1 MNDVKKI
8 KEQTLEYIKEQ
19 RKKTNYN
26 DFIHFIW
33 CLIKVQREEDGD
45 IEYLKELKGA
55 QINVHTPTTIIYL
68 NEYGNE
74 KLKKW
79 KKVLKIWMSIFVK
92 IIAENIKKPEAKTDK
107 AKGEKKLLSLA
118 LNKCN
123 KER

>member
-33 CLIKVQREEDGD
+33 CVIKVQREEDGD

-55 QINVHTPTTIIYL
+55 YINVHTPTTIIYL
-68 NEYGNE
+68 NEYDNG

-79 KKVLKIWMSIFVK
+79 KKVLKIWMSILRK
-92 IIAENIKKPEAKTDK
+92 
-107 AKGEKKLLSLA
+107 
-118 LNKCN
+118 
-123 KER
+123 